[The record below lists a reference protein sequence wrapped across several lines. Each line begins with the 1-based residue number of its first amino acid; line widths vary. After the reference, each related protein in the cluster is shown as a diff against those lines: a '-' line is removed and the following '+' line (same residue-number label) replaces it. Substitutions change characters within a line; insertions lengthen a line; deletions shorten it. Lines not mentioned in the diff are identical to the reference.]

1 MIGYRLTVGEKRA
14 HDTPQVRLF
23 ASGHYMNNSV
33 SIVGISQVTSYSEY
47 TYLRDVFI
55 MSQRSQGAEFVLAG
69 ASACGAITLTNPV
82 DVVKTR
88 LQLQGELRTGPT
100 TTGTYTGR
108 DLPFEMSCLFTVRG
122 CWWYGK
128 NQLKGLA
135 YGCFKICKF
144 CFSLDIEGC
153 AFRRNW
159 RYVSLRRCS
168 RIGCYIF
175 WSWHV
180 TMIVVVILISLVCNA
195 HLEIKESAV

>member
-1 MIGYRLTVGEKRA
+1 MIHPKFVCL
-14 HDTPQVRLF
+14 P
-23 ASGHYMNNSV
+23 
-33 SIVGISQVTSYSEY
+33 VGIIWTILFQFLESPKNWPPILNILTCAMYSSWAKGVKGRNLCWLEHLPVEQSHWPILWMWSKHVCNCKVNCGWV
-47 TYLRDVFI
+47 LRPPVRT
-55 MSQRSQGAEFVLAG
+55 QAE
-69 ASACGAITLTNPV
+69 IY
-82 DVVKTR
+82 
-88 LQLQGELRTGPT
+88 Q
-100 TTGTYTGR
+100 
-108 DLPFEMSCLFTVRG
+108 EMSCLFTVRG

-128 NQLKGLA
+128 NQLKGLP

-144 CFSLDIEGC
+144 FFSQDIEGC

-175 WSWHV
+175 WTWHV

>member
-1 MIGYRLTVGEKRA
+1 MIHPKFVCLPVG
-14 HDTPQVRLF
+14 
-23 ASGHYMNNSV
+23 SMNNSV
-33 SIVGISQVTSYSEY
+33 SIFGISQELTSYSEY
-47 TYLRDVFI
+47 TYLRYVFI

-88 LQLQGELRTGPT
+88 LQLQGELRTT
-100 TTGTYTGR
+100 TAAYTGR
-108 DLPFEMSCLFTVRG
+108 DLPRDVVFYSSGL
-122 CWWYGK
+122 WWYGK
-128 NQLKGLA
+128 NQLKGLP

-144 CFSLDIEGC
+144 FFSQDIEGC

-180 TMIVVVILISLVCNA
+180 TMIVVVILTSLVCNA